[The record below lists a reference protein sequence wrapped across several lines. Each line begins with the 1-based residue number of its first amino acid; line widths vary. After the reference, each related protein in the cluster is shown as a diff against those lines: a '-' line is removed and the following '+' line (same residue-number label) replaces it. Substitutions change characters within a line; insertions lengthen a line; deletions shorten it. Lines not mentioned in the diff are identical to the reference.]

1 MKFIESLKNYNLI
14 SELNCKNIHIAA
26 SAAVRRPCLLHPSNT
41 PIEVAVIA
49 HSFYSFGAL

>member
-49 HSFYSFGAL
+49 HSFYNFGAL